1 MDGFRFFMNCVCMC
15 IFAAGPM
22 RIGDFALLGNQN
34 MGGGVPVATLVH
46 GDPAPAVIAS
56 AYRSTVDSLP
66 LEIIH
71 SSATSQNNL
80 DDEITSSASSAM
92 VKSIASLSTSW
103 RWHATLT
110 PDATRDDW
118 KFGAAV
124 SIYERTIAV
133 GPARDWD
140 IGVDQGG
147 VQLYT
152 CIGEKWLQSAGFL
165 HPTGDTHAQFGAC
178 VALHNH
184 MLLVGAPRDS
194 AMALES
200 GAAFLYEHVD
210 DQWQLNATLLRTSAN
225 DADQFG
231 AAVACDENTLVI
243 GAPKADQGAID
254 SGAVEVFERDA
265 HGWHN
270 VATLVSN
277 PPMAGALF
285 GLSVAIDAGHI
296 IVGAPGDRTNGTM
309 SGRAFLFTRGAN
321 GWTLD
326 TSLSYPIGIRG
337 WFGTSVA
344 IHQDCVLVG
353 APRLTRSHQT
363 DFDARGAA
371 FEFKKTSD
379 GWRHV
384 STIMPANSLEGDSFG
399 CSLAL
404 HKQHAVFGA
413 STDSLAGWLAG
424 AAFAGKRLP
433 TGQWNVERLRAP
445 DCAEQQLAGHVVG
458 IYNSRIVVGRM
469 GNPEEEPPPGA
480 LSVFTVLPL
489 QSDQKEAPTTSPMGA
504 EAAP

>member
-1 MDGFRFFMNCVCMC
+1 MDGFRVFMNCVCMC

-22 RIGDFALLGNQN
+22 RLSDFAMLGNN
-34 MGGGVPVATLVH
+34 MGGGISVVPLVH
-46 GDPAPAVIAS
+46 GDPVPAVIAS
-56 AYRSTVDSLP
+56 APLPHSDIPNSRESCLEILNCEIADSHSCAVAPSAAHALP
-66 LEIIH
+66 LW
-71 SSATSQNNL
+71 
-80 DDEITSSASSAM
+80 
-92 VKSIASLSTSW
+92 SW
-103 RWHATLT
+103 QATLA
-110 PDATRDDW
+110 PEANHDDW
-118 KFGAAV
+118 KLGAAV

-152 CIGEKWLQSAGFL
+152 CIGEKWLQSSGIF
-165 HPTGDTHAQFGAC
+165 HPNGDMHAQFGAC
-178 VALHNH
+178 VALRNH

-194 AMALES
+194 AMAFQS
-200 GAAFLYEHVD
+200 GAAFLYEQVD
-210 DQWQLNATLLRTSAN
+210 DEWQLNATLVRSTAN

-231 AAVACDENTLVI
+231 ASVALDENTLVI
-243 GAPKADQGAID
+243 GAPKADQGAMD

-270 VATLVSN
+270 VSTLVSN
-277 PPMAGALF
+277 PPIAGALF

-296 IVGAPGDRTNGTM
+296 LIGAPGDRTDGAM
-309 SGRAFLFTRGAN
+309 SGRVFLFTRGAN

-326 TSLSYPIGIRG
+326 TTLSCPFGIRG

-344 IHQDCVLVG
+344 LNQDCVLVG
-353 APRLTRSHQT
+353 APRLTRPHLT

-371 FEFKKTSD
+371 FEFQHTSD

-384 STIMPANSLEGDSFG
+384 STIMPANSLQGDSFG

-413 STDSLAGWLAG
+413 STDSLAGRLAG
-424 AAFAGKRLP
+424 TAFAGTRLKN
-433 TGQWNVERLRAP
+433 GGWNVERLRAP
-445 DCAEQQLAGHVVG
+445 DSAEQQLAGHTVG
-458 IYNSRIVVGRM
+458 IWNSRIVVGRL

-480 LSVFTVLPL
+480 VSVFTILPL
-489 QSDQKEAPTTSPMGA
+489 QRDQKEAPTTSPMGA

>member
-1 MDGFRFFMNCVCMC
+1 
-15 IFAAGPM
+15 
-22 RIGDFALLGNQN
+22 
-34 MGGGVPVATLVH
+34 
-46 GDPAPAVIAS
+46 
-56 AYRSTVDSLP
+56 
-66 LEIIH
+66 
-71 SSATSQNNL
+71 
-80 DDEITSSASSAM
+80 
-92 VKSIASLSTSW
+92 
-103 RWHATLT
+103 
-110 PDATRDDW
+110 
-118 KFGAAV
+118 
-124 SIYERTIAV
+124 
-133 GPARDWD
+133 
-140 IGVDQGG
+140 
-147 VQLYT
+147 
-152 CIGEKWLQSAGFL
+152 
-165 HPTGDTHAQFGAC
+165 
-178 VALHNH
+178 
-184 MLLVGAPRDS
+184 
-194 AMALES
+194 
-200 GAAFLYEHVD
+200 
-210 DQWQLNATLLRTSAN
+210 
-225 DADQFG
+225 
-231 AAVACDENTLVI
+231 
-243 GAPKADQGAID
+243 
-254 SGAVEVFERDA
+254 
-265 HGWHN
+265 
-270 VATLVSN
+270 
-277 PPMAGALF
+277 
-285 GLSVAIDAGHI
+285 
-296 IVGAPGDRTNGTM
+296 
-309 SGRAFLFTRGAN
+309 
-321 GWTLD
+321 LD